1 MDILTLPNLAAWSI
15 QVFVVVLLAAGL
27 MAAAR
32 IDAAGVRYAFWR
44 GVLALCL
51 VLPLVQGRQP
61 AAGAGSVTIEMAVTA
76 VEVPASPAARG
87 PADWTPVVLFVIAA
101 GAAVRLGWLGLN
113 GLRLRRLR
121 RRSEVMDGGDVHA
134 DLQALIGVRCDVRYV
149 PRLRQ
154 PVTFGVL
161 RPVILLPAPL
171 REAAPDVQ
179 RAVISHELF
188 HVKRRDWAWLVAEE
202 LVCAAL
208 WFNPAIWWTVA
219 RVHDARE
226 LVVDELAVLATGRR
240 RAYVEALM
248 AFADETSLAPVA
260 AFGGRSSLFH
270 RIVQLSQERVMS
282 SHRLVFTCGVVA
294 AVLSAGAW
302 QAVAAFPLAA
312 TVQQPQDGEPQ
323 AVERSGASATRGQVN
338 ADGALRV
345 GGTVKTPKKI
355 RDVRPVYPDDA
366 RAAGVSGVV
375 ILEARIGADGEVEE
389 AAVLRSIPML
399 DEAALDAVRQ
409 WAFTPTLLNGEPVPV
424 ILTVTVN
431 FTLQDDAATHTI
443 QTAGALRVGGAVK
456 PPKKIR
462 DVRPAYPA
470 EARDARVSGVVILE
484 VRIGPGGEVED
495 AVVLRS
501 VPMLD
506 EAALDA
512 VRQWAFTPTLLNG
525 QPVPVIMTVT
535 VNFTLQKDAAPRAA
549 AVAAASTAVEPAA
562 R

>member
-1 MDILTLPNLAAWSI
+1 MDILSLPNLAAWSI
-15 QVFVVVLLAAGL
+15 QVCVVVLLAAGL

-51 VLPLVQGRQP
+51 VLPLVQERQP
-61 AAGAGSVTIEMAVTA
+61 AAAAGSVTIDMAVTA
-76 VEVPASPAARG
+76 VVPASPAARR
-87 PADWTPVVLFVIAA
+87 PTDWTSAVLFVIAA
-101 GAAVRLGWLGLN
+101 GTVVRLGWLGLN

-121 RRSEVMDGGDVHA
+121 RRSEGMDRGDVHA
-134 DLQALIGVRCDVRYV
+134 DLQALIGVRCDVRYA

-154 PVTFGVL
+154 PVTFGML
-161 RPVILLPAPL
+161 RPVILLPEPL

-208 WFNPAIWWTVA
+208 WFHPAIWWTVA

-260 AFGGRSSLFH
+260 AFGGRSRLFH

-294 AVLSAGAW
+294 AALSAGAW
-302 QAVAAFPLAA
+302 QAVAAFPLTA
-312 TVQQPQDGEPQ
+312 TVQQQGAEAQPVEAPREPGPRRQ
-323 AVERSGASATRGQVN
+323 IN
-338 ADGALRV
+338 AEGALRV
-345 GGTVKTPKKI
+345 GGAVKTPKKI
-355 RDVRPVYPDDA
+355 RDVRPVYPAEA
-366 RAAGVSGVV
+366 RDAGVSGVV
-375 ILEARIGADGEVEE
+375 ILEVRIAPDGEVED
-389 AAVLRSIPML
+389 AVVLRSIPTL

-409 WAFTPTLLNGEPVPV
+409 WT
-424 ILTVTVN
+424 
-431 FTLQDDAATHTI
+431 
-443 QTAGALRVGGAVK
+443 
-456 PPKKIR
+456 
-462 DVRPAYPA
+462 
-470 EARDARVSGVVILE
+470 
-484 VRIGPGGEVED
+484 
-495 AVVLRS
+495 
-501 VPMLD
+501 
-506 EAALDA
+506 
-512 VRQWAFTPTLLNG
+512 FTPTLLNG

-535 VNFTLQKDAAPRAA
+535 VNFTLQKDAAPRPA
-549 AVAAASTAVEPAA
+549 AVAAKPPGVEADGIVTPARRQPKVVHEVKPRYPPGAMSAKISGTVEVEATVGTDGTVTDVRVLRSIPGLDEAAMDAVRQWRFEPLPQPVAVQIELSFKQKSD